1 MPMPKWIEDTAS
13 LLEGALPSQSKEE
26 EPTDA
31 GLFDGLLNGAIEQI
45 YLARETFCQ
54 DARHVLSTI
63 LLSYGAGGLVFFQF
77 IDLPDDARA
86 WKSIALAVLS
96 VTAFLV
102 PVAVRDILR
111 WRLEAGYKLYCSAAL
126 HATVVAKAVGA
137 PLTHS
142 WMEYAMN
149 CGTLKGR
156 LVPWKHPN
164 GNPSI
169 FDDWDFDESK
179 SEFPNLD
186 TPGKIISIWMAQ
198 RPTQIGFYL
207 KLIDKVMPA
216 ASWMLTLLVV
226 LCLLMRL
233 PVPECIGGSE

>member
-1 MPMPKWIEDTAS
+1 MP
-13 LLEGALPSQSKEE
+13 
-26 EPTDA
+26 
-31 GLFDGLLNGAIEQI
+31 FDGLLNGAIEQI

-179 SEFPNLD
+179 SESPDLD

-233 PVPECIGGSE
+233 PVPECIGGAE